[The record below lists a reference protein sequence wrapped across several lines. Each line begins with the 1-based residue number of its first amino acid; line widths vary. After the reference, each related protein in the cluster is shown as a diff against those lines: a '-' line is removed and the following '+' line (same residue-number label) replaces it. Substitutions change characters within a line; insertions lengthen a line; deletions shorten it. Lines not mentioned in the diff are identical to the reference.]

1 MLMLNPSSASQLV
14 LSPQPL
20 LQNRVRAFVDD
31 ACKTHK
37 KSLVWISAIYLKVNP
52 LFWLFDI
59 L

>member
-1 MLMLNPSSASQLV
+1 MLNPSSTSQLV
-14 LSPQPL
+14 VSPL

-31 ACKTHK
+31 ACRTHK

-52 LFWLFDI
+52 LFWLFDS